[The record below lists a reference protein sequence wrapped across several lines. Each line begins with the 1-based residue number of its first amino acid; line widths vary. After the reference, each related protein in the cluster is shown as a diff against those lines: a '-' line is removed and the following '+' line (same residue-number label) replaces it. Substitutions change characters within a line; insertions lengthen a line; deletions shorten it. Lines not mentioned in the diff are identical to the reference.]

1 MVSHV
6 QVDGP
11 SPGKGLLKDEAC
23 LLEPFRVRTGS
34 CPEQDRVPGPVQKT
48 DFAQDFPAEGK
59 APLPNQPGRFFDAE
73 EIVFQSFGNPGMLR
87 KPGSRSIRPSEA
99 DLAP

>member
-1 MVSHV
+1 MLGFLPAKQAPSRRNSKNPSADDAPMVSHV

-34 CPEQDRVPGPVQKT
+34 SPEQDRVPGPVQKT

-59 APLPNQPGRFFDAE
+59 APLPNQPGR
-73 EIVFQSFGNPGMLR
+73 
-87 KPGSRSIRPSEA
+87 
-99 DLAP
+99 